1 MKKLLSLAMAISLF
15 VNAGAQDL
23 DQINDL
29 MAKSKFKEA
38 KTGIDKYLLNPKK
51 ANDAEG
57 WYYKG
62 RVYNSLSHD
71 STVPQS
77 DLFQLRNDAYN
88 AFKQN
93 QLLDPADIYM
103 KLETYNSYLDL
114 YFGFYDLGAKEFNS
128 KNFNGALESFKK
140 SNEVKDFILAKKYT
154 YAQITLYPL
163 DTALVLNTAASAV
176 QAKKEDEAVVYY
188 RKLTDANV
196 SGKDYLEIYEYLVD
210 YYNRKEDQANLQA
223 MLAKAKSYYPE
234 NEFWYDVEIRNA
246 KKSGDQ
252 ALLLAKYEEL
262 LKQNPKN
269 FTLSYNYG
277 IELYNGLYG
286 KEAKT
291 GDNTEAKQKLTGVLQ
306 QAIDN
311 EPNGD
316 VTATVMMANHL
327 FNVAADEL
335 NTSNMI
341 KSTKPEDVKKKADMK
356 TQAHKTMDECI
367 KYAESAEKHY
377 DGLPKL
383 TGGQKANY
391 KIMIG
396 YLGDIYSLKNNKA
409 KIAEYEKKNAESDKK
424 L

>member
-1 MKKLLSLAMAISLF
+1 
-15 VNAGAQDL
+15 
-23 DQINDL
+23 
-29 MAKSKFKEA
+29 
-38 KTGIDKYLLNPKK
+38 
-51 ANDAEG
+51 
-57 WYYKG
+57 
-62 RVYNSLSHD
+62 
-71 STVPQS
+71 
-77 DLFQLRNDAYN
+77 
-88 AFKQN
+88 
-93 QLLDPADIYM
+93 
-103 KLETYNSYLDL
+103 
-114 YFGFYDLGAKEFNS
+114 
-128 KNFNGALESFKK
+128 
-140 SNEVKDFILAKKYT
+140 VKDYILAKKYT

-335 NTSNMI
+335 NTSSMI

-356 TQAHKTMDECI
+356 AQAAKWKAIAADEEYKKELLSLQNKMFKTEANRKAAKEAETKATQA
-367 KYAESAEKHY
+367 AEAAV
-377 DGLPKL
+377 
-383 TGGQKANY
+383 KAATHATF
-391 KIMIG
+391 ME
-396 YLGDIYSLKNNKA
+396 NKA
-409 KIAEYEKKNAESDKK
+409 KEAETKAAPALALLTRAATNAEQQRRKVCFCESPEFCFGRICNAPFSDEYYPENLLKRAGSK
-424 L
+424 FYGVLTFDYIYYPRT

>member
-62 RVYNSLSHD
+62 RVYNSLSRD

-391 KIMIG
+391 KIMVG

-409 KIAEYEKKNAESDKK
+409 KTAEYEKKNAESDKK

>member
-1 MKKLLSLAMAISLF
+1 MKKFLSLALAVSLF

-38 KTGIDKYLLNPKK
+38 KTGIDKYLQNPKK

-77 DLFQLRNDAYN
+77 ELFQLRNDAYN

-93 QLLDPADIYM
+93 QQLDPADIYM

-140 SNEVKDFILAKKYT
+140 SNEVKDYILAKKYT

-210 YYNRKEDQANLQA
+210 YYNRKEDQANLQT

-246 KKSGDQ
+246 KKSGDP

-286 KEAKT
+286 KDAKT
-291 GDNTEAKQKLTGVLQ
+291 GDNTEAKNKLTGVLQ
-306 QAIDN
+306 QAINN

-335 NTSNMI
+335 NASNMI
-341 KSTKPEDVKKKADMK
+341 KSTKPEDVKKKADLK

-367 KYAESAEKHY
+367 KYAETAEKHY
-377 DGLPKL
+377 DGLPNL

-409 KIAEYEKKNAESDKK
+409 KTAEYEKKNAESDKK
-424 L
+424 

>member
-29 MAKSKFKEA
+29 MTKSKFKEA

-140 SNEVKDFILAKKYT
+140 SNEVKDYILAKKYT

-341 KSTKPEDVKKKADMK
+341 KSTKPEDVKKKADLK
-356 TQAHKTMDECI
+356 AQAHKTMDECI
-367 KYAESAEKHY
+367 KYAETAEKYY

-409 KIAEYEKKNAESDKK
+409 KTAEYEKKNAESDKK

>member
-62 RVYNSLSHD
+62 RVYNSLSRD

>member
-1 MKKLLSLAMAISLF
+1 
-15 VNAGAQDL
+15 
-23 DQINDL
+23 
-29 MAKSKFKEA
+29 
-38 KTGIDKYLLNPKK
+38 
-51 ANDAEG
+51 
-57 WYYKG
+57 
-62 RVYNSLSHD
+62 
-71 STVPQS
+71 
-77 DLFQLRNDAYN
+77 
-88 AFKQN
+88 
-93 QLLDPADIYM
+93 
-103 KLETYNSYLDL
+103 
-114 YFGFYDLGAKEFNS
+114 
-128 KNFNGALESFKK
+128 
-140 SNEVKDFILAKKYT
+140 
-154 YAQITLYPL
+154 
-163 DTALVLNTAASAV
+163 
-176 QAKKEDEAVVYY
+176 VYY

>member
-1 MKKLLSLAMAISLF
+1 
-15 VNAGAQDL
+15 
-23 DQINDL
+23 
-29 MAKSKFKEA
+29 
-38 KTGIDKYLLNPKK
+38 
-51 ANDAEG
+51 
-57 WYYKG
+57 
-62 RVYNSLSHD
+62 
-71 STVPQS
+71 
-77 DLFQLRNDAYN
+77 
-88 AFKQN
+88 
-93 QLLDPADIYM
+93 M

-140 SNEVKDFILAKKYT
+140 SNEVKDYILAKKYT

-356 TQAHKTMDECI
+356 AQAHKTMDECI

-377 DGLPKL
+377 DGLAKL

-409 KIAEYEKKNAESDKK
+409 KTAEYEKKNAESDKK